1 MSMIHYRQASYA
13 TQLREQ
19 LEMAGCESKVAAI
32 VSRTVGELIDHLTQ
46 ALDDLRREAK
56 DKDFEAS
63 MRQHEIEAARSSVF
77 ERLVGITLFVLAVA
91 LVAGILVALFR

>member
-19 LEMAGCESKVAAI
+19 LELAGCESKVAAI
-32 VSRTVGELIDHLTQ
+32 VSRTVGELIDHLAQ

-56 DKDFEAS
+56 DKDFETS
-63 MRQHEIEAARSSVF
+63 MRQHEVESARSGVF
-77 ERLVGITLFVLAVA
+77 ERLMGITLFVLAVA
-91 LVAGILVALFR
+91 LVVGILVALFW